1 MSTVAREHVAGL
13 PRVRMLRTVLTKSL
27 RDQRRSY
34 VWWLVGF
41 VGTVL
46 MYAAIWPTIEGS
58 AGALEE
64 YIDNLPEAFKEML
77 GSAGFG
83 TPEGYLQSELF
94 SFLAP
99 ILLLVYAIGAGARAI
114 AGEEEGGS
122 LDVLL
127 STPVRRRRVLLDKF
141 EAIVLGSFGLVFAM
155 WLSVLV
161 FGAIWDMRPD
171 PANFTAAC
179 LHLYLLALS
188 FGAIAL
194 AVGSATGSKG
204 LGIGVPSGFA
214 LVAFLVNLFSATA
227 SWLEPVRPLSPFY
240 YYGGS
245 EPLVNGVDIA
255 HILVLVAIAA
265 VAVLVALWRFER
277 RDLAA

>member
-1 MSTVAREHVAGL
+1 
-13 PRVRMLRTVLTKSL
+13 
-27 RDQRRSY
+27 
-34 VWWLVGF
+34 
-41 VGTVL
+41 
-46 MYAAIWPTIEGS
+46 MYAAIWPSIAESEGE
-58 AGALEE
+58 LEE
-64 YIDNLPEAFKEML
+64 YINNLPEVFKEML

-127 STPVRRRRVLLDKF
+127 STPVRRRRVVLDKF
-141 EAIVLGSFGLVFAM
+141 EAMLLGTFGLVFAM
-155 WLSVLV
+155 WLSVV
-161 FGAIWDMRPD
+161 AFGAIWDMRPD
-171 PANFTAAC
+171 LPNFTAAC
-179 LHLYLLALS
+179 LHLYLLAIA

-204 LGIGVPSGFA
+204 LAIGVPSGFA
-214 LVAFLVNLFSATA
+214 LVAFLVNLFGATV

-240 YYGGS
+240 YYSGS
-245 EPLVNGVDIA
+245 EPLVNGVDTVHA
-255 HILVLVAIAA
+255 LVLVAIAA
-265 VAVLVALWRFER
+265 VATLVALWRFER

>member
-1 MSTVAREHVAGL
+1 MLGTVFSK
-13 PRVRMLRTVLTKSL
+13 TL

-34 VWWLVGF
+34 VWWLAGF

-58 AGALEE
+58 AGALQE
-64 YIDNLPEAFKEML
+64 YIDNLPEAFREL
-77 GSAGFG
+77 IGSTGYG
-83 TPEGYLQSELF
+83 TPEGYLASELF

-114 AGEEEGGS
+114 AGEEESGS

-141 EAIVLGSFGLVFAM
+141 EAMVLGTFGLVFAM
-155 WLSVLV
+155 WLSVVV

-171 PANFTAAC
+171 LTNFTAAC
-179 LHLYLLALS
+179 LHLFLLALA

-204 LGIGVPSGFA
+204 LAIGVPSGFA

-227 SWLEPVRPLSPFY
+227 SWLEPFRPLSPFY
-240 YYGGS
+240 YYSGS
-245 EPLVNGVDIA
+245 EPIVNGVDTVHA
-255 HILVLVAIAA
+255 LVLVAIAA
-265 VAVLVALWRFER
+265 VAVLVALWSFER

>member
-1 MSTVAREHVAGL
+1 MARDHIAEL
-13 PRVRMLRTVLTKSL
+13 PGGRMLETVFAKTL

-34 VWWLVGF
+34 AWWVAGF

-46 MYAAIWPTIEGS
+46 MYAAIWPTITES
-58 AGALEE
+58 AGQLED
-64 YIDNLPEAFKEML
+64 YIRNLPEVFREML
-77 GSAGFG
+77 GSAGYG

-114 AGEEEGGS
+114 AGEEEAGS

-141 EAIVLGSFGLVFAM
+141 KAMVLGTFGLVLLM
-155 WLSVLV
+155 WLSVVV
-161 FGAIWDMRPD
+161 FGAIWDMHPD
-171 PANFTAAC
+171 LANLTAAC
-179 LHLYLLALS
+179 LHLFLLALA

-204 LGIGVPSGFA
+204 LAIGVPSGVA
-214 LVAFLVNLFSATA
+214 LVTFLVNLFGATV
-227 SWLEPVRPLSPFY
+227 SWLEPIRPLSPFY
-240 YYGGS
+240 YYAGS
-245 EPLVNGVDIA
+245 EPLVNGVDTVHA
-255 HILVLVAIAA
+255 LVLVAIAV
-265 VAVLVALWRFER
+265 VAALVALWQFER

>member
-1 MSTVAREHVAGL
+1 MAREHVADL
-13 PRVRMLRTVLTKSL
+13 PRVRMLRTVFGKTL

-34 VWWLVGF
+34 LWWLAGF

-46 MYAAIWPTIEGS
+46 MYAAIWPTIEES
-58 AGALEE
+58 AGDLEE
-64 YIDNLPEAFKEML
+64 YMQKLPEAFRELL
-77 GSAGFG
+77 GSAGYG
-83 TPEGYLQSELF
+83 TPEGYLASELF

-99 ILLLVYAIGAGARAI
+99 ILLLVYSVGAGARAI

-141 EAIVLGSFGLVFAM
+141 EAMVLGTFGLVFAM
-155 WLSVLV
+155 WLSVVV
-161 FGAIWDMRPD
+161 FGAMWDMRPD
-171 PANFTAAC
+171 LANFTAAC
-179 LHLYLLALS
+179 VHLYLLALA

-204 LGIGVPSGFA
+204 LAIGASSGFA
-214 LVAFLVNLFSATA
+214 LVAFLVQLFGGTV
-227 SWLEPVRPLSPFY
+227 SWLEPIRPLSPFY
-240 YYGGS
+240 YYAAS
-245 EPLVNGVDIA
+245 EPIVNGIDVVHA
-255 HILVLVAIAA
+255 LVLVAIAA

>member
-1 MSTVAREHVAGL
+1 MAREHIAEL
-13 PRVRMLRTVLTKSL
+13 PRGRMLGTVFAKTL

-34 VWWLVGF
+34 AWWITGF

-46 MYAAIWPTIEGS
+46 MYAAIWPTISGS
-58 AGALEE
+58 AGALET
-64 YIDNLPEAFKEML
+64 YIENLPEVFKEML

-99 ILLLVYAIGAGARAI
+99 ILLLVYAISAGARAI
-114 AGEEEGGS
+114 AGEEESGS

-127 STPVRRRRVLLDKF
+127 STPVRRRRILLDKF
-141 EAIVLGSFGLVFAM
+141 EAMVLGTFGLVLAM
-155 WLSVLV
+155 WLSVV
-161 FGAIWDMRPD
+161 AFGAIWDMHPD
-171 PANFTAAC
+171 LVNFTAAC
-179 LHLYLLALS
+179 LHLFLLALA

-204 LGIGVPSGFA
+204 LAIGVPSGFA
-214 LVAFLVNLFSATA
+214 LVAFLVNLFGATV

-240 YYGGS
+240 YYAGS
-245 EPLVNGVDIA
+245 EPLVNGADTVHA
-255 HILVLVAIAA
+255 LVLVAIAT
-265 VAVLVALWRFER
+265 VAVLVALWSFER

>member
-1 MSTVAREHVAGL
+1 MAREHVAEL
-13 PRVRMLRTVLTKSL
+13 PRARMLGTVFAKTL

-34 VWWLVGF
+34 SWWIVGF

-46 MYAAIWPTIEGS
+46 MYAAIWPTIAES
-58 AGALEE
+58 EADLEA
-64 YIDNLPEAFKEML
+64 YINNLPEVFREML

-141 EAIVLGSFGLVFAM
+141 EAMVLGTFGLTFAM
-155 WLSVLV
+155 WLSVVV

-171 PANFTAAC
+171 LADFTAAC
-179 LHLYLLALS
+179 LHLFLLAVA

-204 LGIGVPSGFA
+204 LAIGAPSGLA
-214 LVAFLVNLFSATA
+214 LVAFLVNLFGATV
-227 SWLEPVRPLSPFY
+227 SWLEPARPLSPFY
-240 YYGGS
+240 YYAGS
-245 EPLVNGVDIA
+245 EPLVNGVHA
-255 HILVLVAIAA
+255 GHALVLVAIAV
-265 VAVLVALWRFER
+265 VAVLLALWRFER

>member
-1 MSTVAREHVAGL
+1 MARDHIAEL
-13 PRVRMLRTVLTKSL
+13 PRGRMLGTVFAKTL

-34 VWWLVGF
+34 AWWVAGF

-46 MYAAIWPTIEGS
+46 MYAAIWPTITES
-58 AGALEE
+58 AGQLED
-64 YIDNLPEAFKEML
+64 YIRNLPDVFREML

-114 AGEEEGGS
+114 AGEEEAGS

-141 EAIVLGSFGLVFAM
+141 EAMVLGTFGLVSVM
-155 WLSVLV
+155 WLSVV
-161 FGAIWDMRPD
+161 AFGAIWDMHPD
-171 PANFTAAC
+171 LANFTAAC
-179 LHLYLLALS
+179 LHLFLLALA

-204 LGIGVPSGFA
+204 LAIGVPSGVA
-214 LVAFLVNLFSATA
+214 LVTFLVNLFGATV
-227 SWLEPVRPLSPFY
+227 SWLEPIRPLSPFY
-240 YYGGS
+240 YYAGS
-245 EPLVNGVDIA
+245 EPLVNGVDTVHA
-255 HILVLVAIAA
+255 LVLVAIAA
-265 VAVLVALWRFER
+265 VAVLVAVWRFER
-277 RDLAA
+277 RDLGT

>member
-1 MSTVAREHVAGL
+1 MAREHVGEL
-13 PRVRMLRTVLTKSL
+13 PRGRMLGTVFSKTL

-34 VWWLVGF
+34 VWWLAGF

-58 AGALEE
+58 AGALQE
-64 YIDNLPEAFKEML
+64 YIDNLPEAFREL
-77 GSAGFG
+77 IGSTGYG
-83 TPEGYLQSELF
+83 TPEGYLASELF

-114 AGEEEGGS
+114 AGEEESGS

-141 EAIVLGSFGLVFAM
+141 EAMVLGTFGLVFAM
-155 WLSVLV
+155 WLSVVV
-161 FGAIWDMRPD
+161 FGAVWDMRPD
-171 PANFTAAC
+171 LVNFTAAC
-179 LHLYLLALS
+179 LHVFLLAVA

-204 LGIGVPSGFA
+204 LAIGAPSGFA

-227 SWLEPVRPLSPFY
+227 SWLEPFRPLSPFY
-240 YYGGS
+240 YYAGS
-245 EPLVNGVDIA
+245 EPIVNGVDA
-255 HILVLVAIAA
+255 VHALVLVAIAA